1 MKQSN
6 GWGNFAAVSVKS
18 KAKETERIRSS
29 VEKAK
34 PSKPLTRN
42 ESKPVLSLE
51 DSKIKVIS
59 VSPSRD
65 EEVAPVA

>member
-6 GWGNFAAVSVKS
+6 GWGNFAAASVKS

-29 VEKAK
+29 VEKSK

-42 ESKPVLSLE
+42 ESKPVLF
-51 DSKIKVIS
+51 
-59 VSPSRD
+59 
-65 EEVAPVA
+65 